1 MVHLL
6 YISAE
11 GKGAKILNLFKNII
25 FAHHIIS
32 VLQILLLLMAQ
43 FGKAST
49 KRGKPSYIY
58 AIIGVSLVL
67 FLFGVVGWIFLNI
80 KKTGDYFKENIQLHA
95 YIYRTASNKQIDTV
109 TNYIKTLPYAVNVE
123 YTTREMALAKY
134 NKENDTLWKKIAI
147 SNPLPESIDF
157 YVKADYIDKDSLA
170 ILENNLLT
178 NYPTIIS
185 EFQTPKETV
194 AGVSQFVK
202 TTTLVLLV
210 VAIILSILVIISID
224 NTIRLAMYSN
234 RFLIK
239 TMQMVG
245 ATRWF
250 IAKPLDGRAIVN
262 GLIASGIAIGL
273 MLGFVTLSEKFV
285 PYLQVLHDSK
295 NMVLICVCIIILGL
309 FITLFSTHRSVL
321 KYLKMKL
328 DELY

>member
-1 MVHLL
+1 MSQV
-6 YISAE
+6 
-11 GKGAKILNLFKNII
+11 
-25 FAHHIIS
+25 
-32 VLQILLLLMAQ
+32 
-43 FGKAST
+43 GKASA
-49 KRGKPSYIY
+49 KRGKPSYVY

-95 YIYRTASNKQIDTV
+95 YIFRTANKKQIDTV
-109 TNYIKTLPYAVNVE
+109 KNYIESLPYAVNVE
-123 YTTREMALAKY
+123 YITREKALEKY
-134 NKENDTLWKKIAI
+134 NKDNDTLWKKLAI

-157 YVKADYIDKDSLA
+157 YVKANYVDKDSLA
-170 ILENNLLT
+170 NLENYLLS
-178 NYPTIIS
+178 NYPTTIS

-210 VAIILSILVIISID
+210 VAIILSLLVIVSID

-250 IAKPLDGRAIVN
+250 ISKPLDGRAIIN
-262 GLIASGIAIGL
+262 GLIASGIAIVL
-273 MLGFVTLSEKFV
+273 MIGFIGLSEKFI
-285 PYLQVLHDSK
+285 PYLKVLHDTK
-295 NMVLICVCIIILGL
+295 NMFLIFSGIIILGL

-328 DELY
+328 DDLY

>member
-1 MVHLL
+1 
-6 YISAE
+6 
-11 GKGAKILNLFKNII
+11 
-25 FAHHIIS
+25 
-32 VLQILLLLMAQ
+32 MAQ

-49 KRGKPSYIY
+49 KRGKPSYVY

-67 FLFGVVGWIFLNI
+67 FLFGIVGWIFLNI

-95 YIYRTASNKQIDTV
+95 YIYRTADKKQIDSV
-109 TNYIKTLPYAVNVE
+109 KNYIQTLPNAVNVE
-123 YTTREMALAKY
+123 YTTREMALEKY
-134 NKENDTLWKKIAI
+134 NEDNDTLWKKLAI
-147 SNPLPESIDF
+147 NNPLPESIDF
-157 YVKADYIDKDSLA
+157 YVKANYMDKDSLA
-170 ILENNLLT
+170 LLENQLLT
-178 NYPTIIS
+178 DFPTTIS

-202 TTTLVLLV
+202 TTTLVLF
-210 VAIILSILVIISID
+210 AIAVILSILVIISID

-250 IAKPLDGRAIVN
+250 IARPLDGRAVVN
-262 GLIASGIAIGL
+262 GLISAGIAIAL
-273 MLGFVTLSEKFV
+273 MIGFVGLSEKFV
-285 PYLQVLHDSK
+285 PYLRVLHDSK
-295 NMVLICVCIIILGL
+295 NMLLIFACIIILGL

>member
-1 MVHLL
+1 
-6 YISAE
+6 
-11 GKGAKILNLFKNII
+11 
-25 FAHHIIS
+25 
-32 VLQILLLLMAQ
+32 MAQ

-49 KRGKPSYIY
+49 KRGKPSYVY

-95 YIYRTASNKQIDTV
+95 YIYRTANPKQIDSV
-109 TNYIKTLPYAVNVE
+109 KNYIEALPYAVNVE
-123 YTTREMALAKY
+123 YITREKALDKY
-134 NKENDTLWKKIAI
+134 NKDNDTLWKKLAI

-157 YVKADYIDKDSLA
+157 YVRANYVDKDSLA
-170 ILENNLLT
+170 NLENNLVT
-178 NYPTIIS
+178 HFPTTVS
-185 EFQTPKETV
+185 EFQTPKATV

-202 TTTLVLLV
+202 TTTLVLLI
-210 VAIILSILVIISID
+210 VAVILSLLVIVSID

-250 IAKPLDGRAIVN
+250 ITRPLDGRAIIN
-262 GLIASGIAIGL
+262 GIIASAIAIGL
-273 MLGFVTLSEKFV
+273 MIGFITLSEKFI
-285 PYLQVLHDSK
+285 PYLRVLHDTT
-295 NMVLICVCIIILGL
+295 NMFLIFAGITILGI
-309 FITLFSTHRSVL
+309 FITLLSTHRSAL
-321 KYLKMKL
+321 KYLRMKL